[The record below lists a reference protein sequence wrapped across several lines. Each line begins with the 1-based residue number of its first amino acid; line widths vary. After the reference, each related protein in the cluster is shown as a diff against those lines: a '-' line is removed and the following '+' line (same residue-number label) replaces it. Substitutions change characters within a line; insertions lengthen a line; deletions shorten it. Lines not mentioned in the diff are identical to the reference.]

1 MYWKPITGRCS
12 RHSSPVRPGPLPP
25 RCHRVICITI
35 LGATLSAGMHSS
47 NAAAPVEE
55 LVNLSLEE
63 LANIQIT
70 SVSKKGERLADAA
83 ASVFVITQDDIRR
96 SGATN
101 LPEALR
107 LAPNLHVAQFS
118 SYGYGISARGLNNI
132 SANKLLVLIDG
143 RSVYTPLFSGVFW
156 DVQDVMLEDV
166 ERIEVIS
173 GPGGTLWGTNAVN
186 GIINV
191 ITQSARTT
199 QGGLASAGAGNRES
213 GAALRYGGKVG
224 ADGSYRI
231 FGKYTDRKNT
241 ETANG
246 TAVNDAFHQG
256 QVGFRMDWERPGENF
271 TLQGNAYDGREAQ
284 PEPGTVPNV
293 GIPFQLGDISV
304 SGINLRTRWERILN
318 GGSTLNVQAYFD
330 RTERSVPPT
339 FSEKL
344 DVVDL
349 QLQHSLPRYGIHAPV
364 WGAEYRY
371 GMDRVTN
378 SPFFAFLPGRVNQ
391 TWSSVFAQ
399 DEMSLRDNL
408 RLTVGA
414 RVERNEYTGNEFL
427 PNVRLAWKPAP
438 DHLMWGALSR
448 TVRAPSRLDRDAF
461 VPGNAPFVLAG
472 GRDVRSEIANV
483 IELGYRGQPARN
495 LSYSVTAYHADYEH
509 LRTLEANPSR
519 TSFFFSNLMDGTT
532 KGIEMWGN
540 YQATKRWRLSGGWT
554 IHREKLKLRPDS
566 TDISSPVTTGNDPSH
581 MLVLRSSH
589 ELSEKSELDVTVRRI
604 GALSAPHVPSY
615 TALGFRYGW
624 RLRPGLELSV
634 VGQNLN
640 GSGHGEFTDVLTR
653 SELER
658 SVFFKIQSRF

>member
-1 MYWKPITGRCS
+1 MTF
-12 RHSSPVRPGPLPP
+12 
-25 RCHRVICITI
+25 
-35 LGATLSAGMHSS
+35 LGATLSTGMHSS
-47 NAAAPVEE
+47 NAAPPVEE

-70 SVSKKGERLADAA
+70 SVSKKGESLADAA

-96 SGATN
+96 SGATS

-107 LAPNLHVAQFS
+107 LAPNLHVGQISAHN
-118 SYGYGISARGLNNI
+118 YAISARGFNNI
-132 SANKLLVLIDG
+132 SANKLLVMIDG

-166 ERIEVIS
+166 DRIEVIS

-199 QGGLASAGAGNRES
+199 QGGLASIGAGNRES
-213 GAALRYGGKVG
+213 GAALRHGGKVE
-224 ADGSYRI
+224 ADGSYRVY
-231 FGKYTDRKNT
+231 GKYTDRKNT

-246 TAVNDAFHQG
+246 TAINDAFHQG
-256 QVGFRMDWERPGENF
+256 QAGFRMDWERPGENF
-271 TLQGNAYDGREAQ
+271 TLQGNAYDGKEAQ
-284 PEPGTVPNV
+284 PEPGTVPIAGV
-293 GIPFQLGDISV
+293 PFRLGDISL
-304 SGINLRTRWERILN
+304 SGINLRTRWERLLN
-318 GGSTLNVQAYFD
+318 SGATLSVQAYFD
-330 RTERSVPPT
+330 RTERRVPPT

-378 SPFFAFLPGRVNQ
+378 SPFFAFLPARVNQ

-399 DEMSLRDNL
+399 DEMRLRDNL

-427 PNVRLAWKPAP
+427 PNIRLAWKPAP
-438 DHLMWGALSR
+438 EHLLWSALSR

-461 VPGNAPFVLAG
+461 VPGGAPFVLAG
-472 GRDVRSEIANV
+472 GRNVRSEIADV
-483 IELGYRGQPARN
+483 IELGYRGQPIRN

-509 LRTLEANPSR
+509 LRTLESNPSG
-519 TSFFFSNLMDGTT
+519 TSFFFSNLLDGTT

-554 IHREKLKLRPDS
+554 LHREKLKLRAGS
-566 TDISSPVTTGNDPSH
+566 TDVFSPVTAGNDPSH

-589 ELSEKSELDVTVRRI
+589 DLSEKSELDVTVRRV
-604 GALSAPHVPSY
+604 GALSAPAVPAY
-615 TALGFRYGW
+615 TAVGFRYGW
-624 RLRPGLELSV
+624 RFRPGLELSV

-640 GSGHGEFTDVLTR
+640 GGGHGEFTDVSTR

-658 SVFFKIQSRF
+658 SIFFKIQSRF